1 MPSTSYK
8 ASTAMMIIATIPKA
22 PPRTIVRAEPAVT
35 YVALAAG
42 GPYGVLAVG
51 SGSGAEAKGVGVMTG
66 SPLLSYPVDVAYSV
80 DVMAAG

>member
-1 MPSTSYK
+1 
-8 ASTAMMIIATIPKA
+8 MIMATIPTA
-22 PPRTIVRAEPAVT
+22 PPWARVRAEPAVT

-42 GPYGVLAVG
+42 GPYGVLPVG
-51 SGSGAEAKGVGVMTG
+51 SESGAEANGVGVMTG